1 MLCWN
6 KIGGVLRVFNDD
18 DHESV
23 RYIVGAARIGMGET
37 GRSCSI
43 HGSLVLGE
51 TADIFRIA
59 YDPC

>member
-1 MLCWN
+1 M
-6 KIGGVLRVFNDD
+6 LRVFDDD

-23 RYIVGAARIGMGET
+23 RYIVGAAGIGMGET